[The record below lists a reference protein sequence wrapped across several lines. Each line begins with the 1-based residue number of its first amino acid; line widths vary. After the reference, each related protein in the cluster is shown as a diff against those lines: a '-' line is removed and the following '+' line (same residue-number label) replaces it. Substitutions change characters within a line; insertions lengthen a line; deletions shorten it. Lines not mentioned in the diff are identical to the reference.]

1 LTFRELNRQKELLD
15 DVVQGLASKAWFG
28 RAGWIAATHF
38 FPKISPDGVTLNVF
52 KAHWLNDTRDG
63 IHIETF
69 LGKGQITGSK
79 SYVAL
84 HVFHKDSVPGTKLK
98 RKAITKPFVDAI
110 YEDVVAWPGYAFRAG
125 KYGMQPFTYR
135 FVVAEKGYV
144 KTLSAELER
153 VCRVV
158 GPAMDRVLE
167 EVLG

>member
-1 LTFRELNRQKELLD
+1 MTAALGRQKEQLD
-15 DVVQGLASKAWFG
+15 EVTRTLTAKSWF
-28 RAGWIAATHF
+28 RRDGWIAATHY
-38 FPKISPDGVTLNVF
+38 FPKTSPIGVTLNVF
-52 KAHWLNDTRDG
+52 KAHWLNDARDG

-69 LGKGQITGSK
+69 LGKGTIAGAK

-84 HVFHKDSVPGTKLK
+84 HVFHKDSVPGSKLK

-110 YEDVVAWPGYAFRAG
+110 YEDVAAWPGYAFRAG
-125 KYGMQPFTYR
+125 KYGMQPFTYK

-144 KTLSAELER
+144 KMLSAELER

-167 EVLG
+167 EVFG